1 MIGLMFTKWLR
12 IDCIAVFENGYIIH
26 RQLTMGRA
34 ATKSGRGNNTK
45 NLSPFHSL
53 VILVIFHPF
62 YLPLAAAVNQNLKV
76 IVRKRINVE
85 NKEFKCISFADDVT
99 CFLHHKKPDVGQFLT
114 AHIRMMNA
122 QDLSS
127 LKQDIEEAHCFNGQF
142 LSRSRSHLCN
152 QCE

>member
-1 MIGLMFTKWLR
+1 ML
-12 IDCIAVFENGYIIH
+12 N
-26 RQLTMGRA
+26 
-34 ATKSGRGNNTK
+34 GNN
-45 NLSPFHSL
+45 NNY
-53 VILVIFHPF
+53 
-62 YLPLAAAVNQNLKV
+62 YLT
-76 IVRKRINVE
+76 VRKGINVE

-127 LKQDIEEAHCFNGQF
+127 LKQDKEEAHCRFNGQF
-142 LSRSRSHLCN
+142 LSRSRSHRCN